1 MNSDIVLYNFET
13 VAGKFE
19 IPIDNSLI
27 PLNEATKNSISN
39 AWEECAVFDEFGRV
53 WIISDKIHV
62 LLRTSKENA
71 KYIVGGISDNNKYR
85 DGDILYIRG
94 SEIYK
99 ILDETLQNAR
109 SFRRENY
116 IRFSELFY
124 RAIRDSDRGC
134 LLRTAFYE
142 HLNRTIGSLK
152 QKRIKVFALQ
162 YDELTGEILEYQS
175 CEFSHIRSVSLFP
188 QFASLIENGLIVNK
202 KTHEEITRYNI
213 NDEDELYNLC
223 ELKGWSL
230 EWYKGYLK

>member
-39 AWEECAVFDEFGRV
+39 AWEECGLSRTRY
-53 WIISDKIHV
+53 IYY
-62 LLRTSKENA
+62 LRTSKENA

-124 RAIRDSDRGC
+124 RAIRDCDRGC

-152 QKRIKVFALQ
+152 QKRIKSFALQ
-162 YDELTGEILEYQS
+162 YDELTGELLEYQS

-202 KTHEEITRYNI
+202 KLMKRLRDTI
-213 NDEDELYNLC
+213 
-223 ELKGWSL
+223 
-230 EWYKGYLK
+230 